1 MALEFILKG
10 NRSLEHPRYLWTICE
25 RM

>member
-1 MALEFILKG
+1 MALEFNLKG
-10 NRSLEHPRYLWTICE
+10 NRRLEHPRYLWTICE